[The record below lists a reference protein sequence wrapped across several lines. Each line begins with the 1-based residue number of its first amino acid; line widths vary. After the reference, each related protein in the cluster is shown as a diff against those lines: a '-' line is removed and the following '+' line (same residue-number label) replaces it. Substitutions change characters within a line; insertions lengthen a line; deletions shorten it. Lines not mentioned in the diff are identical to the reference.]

1 MKKLIL
7 TIPGAILVA
16 AAALLPLCSSPIQT
30 AGGGG
35 TETVIGSVANGNG
48 TAASN
53 TLVRL
58 FPASYNPAAD
68 TAVVYADTTDSS
80 GSFAIAG
87 VGSGDYTV
95 YATGAD
101 KKTKALV
108 LGIRVAQDTVRL
120 LPAVLSALG
129 CARIEAPADAPLSV
143 GFVFVPGTDIV
154 RKIDGATTSILF
166 DSLPGGMLPS
176 FTFYSASGPTTTAVL
191 RDSVRVVPG
200 DTALVANAGWRYARH
215 LFVNTTLSGAM
226 ITGDVFGFPMLV
238 RLGSAN
244 FGFSNAGLGGS
255 DIRFTKADG
264 TPLSFQ
270 VERWDA
276 AVLAAEIWVKLDTVK
291 GNDSTQSFFMYW
303 GNPGAGSLSNGF
315 TVFDT
320 AAGFVGAW
328 HMAENGATARRNS
341 SQSRYDAAPA
351 NFTGSEHVPGV
362 IAGADSLNGINE
374 FYVLGSGMAD
384 WTRGITYSVWA
395 CPTSV
400 VQCAAF
406 MDFGNGTGGDN
417 ILFTRYNTTENMSVQ
432 IYNDTIDGGKTFAPS
447 MLLGQ
452 WQHFAFTITGRQV
465 TYYKNGELV
474 KSDSSGQ
481 AIRSIIRNNNYFG
494 KNSWAVPGDSYF
506 AGMFDEIEISAVAR
520 NADWMKLSY
529 ETQKPGNTV
538 LTFK

>member
-1 MKKLIL
+1 MKKHIL
-7 TIPGAILVA
+7 TIPGAILAA
-16 AAALLPLCSSPIQT
+16 AAALLPQCSSPIQT

-48 TAASN
+48 SAASN
-53 TLVRL
+53 ALVRL

-80 GSFAIAG
+80 GRFAIAG
-87 VGSGDYTV
+87 VTSGDYAV
-95 YATGAD
+95 YAIGAD
-101 KKTKALV
+101 RKTKALV
-108 LGIRVAQDTVRL
+108 LGIRVAEDTVRL
-120 LPAVLSALG
+120 LPAALSALA
-129 CARIEAPADAPLSV
+129 CARVEAPANAPLSA

-154 RKIDGATTSILF
+154 KKIDGATASLFF
-166 DSLPGGMLPS
+166 DSLPAGMIPS
-176 FTFYSASGPTTTAVL
+176 FRFYTLPGTAVSVL
-191 RDSVRVVPG
+191 RDSVRVGPG

-226 ITGDVFGFPMLV
+226 IAGDVYRFPMLV
-238 RLGSAN
+238 RLSGAN
-244 FGFSNAGLGGS
+244 FGFSNAGPGGS

-270 VERWDA
+270 IERWDA
-276 AVLAAEIWVKLDTVK
+276 AVPAAEIWVKLDTVK
-291 GNDSTQSFFMYW
+291 GNDSTQSFFIYW
-303 GNPGAGSLSNGF
+303 GNPGAGSLSSGPA
-315 TVFDT
+315 VFDT

-328 HMAENGATARRNS
+328 HMAESGAATRRNS
-341 SQSRYDAAPA
+341 SQARYDAAPA

-362 IAGADSLNGINE
+362 IAGADSLNGVDE
-374 FYVLGSGMAD
+374 FYSLGSGMAD
-384 WTRGITYSVWA
+384 WSRGITYSAWA
-395 CPTSV
+395 YPTSV

-417 ILFTRYNTTENMSVQ
+417 ILFTRYNQTDNMCVQ
-432 IYNDTIDGGKTFAPS
+432 IYGDTVDGGKTFAPS
-447 MLLGQ
+447 MLLNQ
-452 WQHFAFTITGRQV
+452 WQHFAFTVTGRQV

-494 KNSWAVPGDSYF
+494 RNSWAVPGDSYF

-520 NADWMKLSY
+520 NADWIKLSY